1 MRLLLLVF
9 LLLLSLAT
17 EVLTGPTGLP
27 SGAIL
32 GLRLK
37 RALLALW
44 VGGALAPAG
53 AALQGV
59 LQNPLADPYVL
70 GVSSGAALGYALG
83 VVFGFPPSLGSLLAL
98 LGAFGAL
105 GLVWALVGR
114 RVYPWTLILAGVMVG
129 FGASALVALIMAVGK
144 EGALKTFFVL
154 WGNLSTPISWGWLWA
169 GVALSAG
176 GLAYLLAR
184 SRALDAL
191 ALGDDEA
198 SALGF
203 QPTKERLGVFLSV
216 GILTALTTAAVGAV
230 GFVGLVVP
238 HVARGL
244 GFRKHLALLP
254 ASALGGASLVLLADA
269 GLRALSLWELPVGV
283 VTSLLGVP
291 LFLWLLFGR
300 KHQNTSP

>member
-1 MRLLLLVF
+1 MRLSFLFTVLLASFALELLL
-9 LLLLSLAT
+9 
-17 EVLTGPTGLP
+17 GPTGLP
-27 SGAIL
+27 SGPIL

-44 VGGALAPAG
+44 VGASLAPAG
-53 AALQGV
+53 AALQGA

-83 VVFGFPPSLGSLLAL
+83 LVLGLPAGASSALAL
-98 LGAFGAL
+98 AGAFGAL

-129 FGASALVALIMAVGK
+129 FGASALVALLMALGEK
-144 EGALKTFFVL
+144 GALKTFFVL
-154 WGNLSTPISWGWLWA
+154 WGNLATPLGWVW
-169 GVALSAG
+169 
-176 GLAYLLAR
+176 LLAGLGASALGLGALLLR
-184 SRALDAL
+184 SKALDAL

-198 SALGF
+198 AALGF
-203 QPTKERLGVFLSV
+203 EPRRERLLVFLIV
-216 GILTALTTAAVGAV
+216 GSLTALTTAAVGAV

-238 HVARGL
+238 HAARAL
-244 GFRKHLALLP
+244 GFRRGSGLLA

-269 GLRALSLWELPVGV
+269 GLRSLSLWELPVGV

-300 KHQNTSP
+300 RQL